1 MQIDRTVMRLTA
13 FALLGLIAAAP
24 AQAATVKVIVEVTEL
39 NKGMVNIALCDRDL
53 SKEGCTFFQSA
64 EPTQKLLEFTFENV
78 PAGRWAAVGFQD
90 MDGDDEFDRLLG
102 VPREPYALSGKA
114 ADVLVPKFQDA
125 ALPIKDGTENVIRI
139 KMQRL
144 LPK

>member
-1 MQIDRTVMRLTA
+1 MQIDRTVMRLTSL
-13 FALLGLIAAAP
+13 ALLGLLAAAP
-24 AQAATVKVIVEVTEL
+24 AQAATVKVVVEVTEL
-39 NKGMVNIALCDRDL
+39 NKGTVNIALCDRDL

-64 EPTQKLLEFTFENV
+64 PPMQKVLEFLFENV
-78 PAGRWAAVGFQD
+78 PAGRWAAVGYQD
-90 MDGDDEFDRLLG
+90 MDGDDEFDRLFG

-114 ADVLVPKFQDA
+114 ADILVPTFLDA

-144 LPK
+144 IGK

>member
-1 MQIDRTVMRLTA
+1 MRLTA
-13 FALLGLIAAAP
+13 LALLGLFVALP
-24 AQAATVKVIVEVTEL
+24 AEAATVKVVVEVTEI
-39 NKGMVNIALCDRDL
+39 NKGVVNIALCDRDL

-64 EPTQKLLEFTFENV
+64 PPTQKILEFVFDNV

-114 ADVLVPKFQDA
+114 ADILVPTFLDA
-125 ALPIKDGTENVIRI
+125 ALPIKDGSENVIRI

-144 LPK
+144 IGK

>member
-1 MQIDRTVMRLTA
+1 MHIGRTIMRLTA
-13 FALLGLIAAAP
+13 LALLGLVAAAP

-39 NKGMVNIALCDRDL
+39 NKGVVNIALCDRDL

-64 EPTQKLLEFTFENV
+64 PPTQKLLEFVFENV

-114 ADVLVPKFQDA
+114 ADILVPTFLDA
-125 ALPIKDGTENVIRI
+125 ALPIKDGTDNVIRI

-144 LPK
+144 IGK